1 MRVKTRSLSELAE
14 FMAFMHVYDAVQLN
28 LPRAFIHRF
37 RASVPMIS
45 LLSAQSLNFGITGRE
60 RRAGAFEDPPSRTPR
75 GIDDWK

>member
-14 FMAFMHVYDAVQLN
+14 FMAFMQLN

-37 RASVPMIS
+37 SSVPMIS
-45 LLSAQSLNFGITGRE
+45 LLSAQSLNFGMNGRE